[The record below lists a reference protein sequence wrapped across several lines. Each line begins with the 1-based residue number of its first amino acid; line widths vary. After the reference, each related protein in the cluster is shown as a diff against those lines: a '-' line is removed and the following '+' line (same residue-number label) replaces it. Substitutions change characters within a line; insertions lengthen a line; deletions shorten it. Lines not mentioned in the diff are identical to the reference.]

1 MPACIATY
9 MNEESQPSF
18 SVDDAFDWLLSVD
31 NSRSRDEPD
40 VARSI
45 GEQLQHMELDSMP
58 LTLQRRI
65 RDTVGRIKPE
75 NIIEVGSG
83 IGHMSAWLFDCWDV
97 DGWHPKEFVMVEGGP
112 KFGMILK
119 RLIERYD
126 AGDWAKI
133 VVGKWEQVSGEALA
147 WNAANK
153 MSSGNEILP
162 VPADCIIIDVG
173 WEFQNDCVRAA
184 IPLLKQGGILITPEP
199 EVPTVEGMSGESDD
213 EVRIEKFQEW
223 MDLIKELVKTYKCG
237 FTPLYGGSL
246 VSVMGK

>member
-1 MPACIATY
+1 